1 MTNLRLIPALVLAA
15 SALFALKLLG
25 FALDGGSH
33 VTSVGMGVAMAQQAD
48 GTNGQEG
55 NAAPAPAV
63 EAAASGQGNGDV
75 ATGDAPGESP
85 LPAGMGAATE
95 PPPLPGGLELGSSI
109 AERKVLESLSD
120 RRRELDNREK
130 QFDLRQQLLKST
142 EERLQKKVDEMAA
155 LEASIK
161 SLRDAQVQREEA
173 ELKDLVIMY
182 ESMKAK
188 DAARIFDR
196 LDLDIMIRVAKA
208 MKPRKM
214 ADIMARM
221 SPEASERLTVALV
234 TGRKPAAIQA
244 DAGPPELPKI
254 MGN

>member
-1 MTNLRLIPALVLAA
+1 MTRLRLIPALVLAA

-25 FALDGGSH
+25 FALEGDHRASG
-33 VTSVGMGVAMAQQAD
+33 VGVAMAQQAD
-48 GTNGQEG
+48 A
-55 NAAPAPAV
+55 AAPAPQQAAAGAAPADTPAAPASAE
-63 EAAASGQGNGDV
+63 EAATA
-75 ATGDAPGESP
+75 AAPGNSP
-85 LPAGMGAATE
+85 LPAGMGGATP
-95 PPPLPGGLELGSSI
+95 PPPLPGGLELGGSI

-130 QFDLRQQLLKST
+130 QFELRQQLLKST

-161 SLRDAQVQREEA
+161 SLREAQEQKQEA

-196 LDLDIMIRVAKA
+196 LDLDIMIRVARQ

-234 TGRKPAAIQA
+234 TGRKPVAAEV
-244 DAGPPELPKI
+244 DTGPAELPKI

>member
-1 MTNLRLIPALVLAA
+1 MTRLRLIPALVLAA

-25 FALDGGSH
+25 FALEGDHRASG
-33 VTSVGMGVAMAQQAD
+33 VGVAMAQQTDA
-48 GTNGQEG
+48 
-55 NAAPAPAV
+55 AAPAPEQAAAGAAPADTPAEPASAE
-63 EAAASGQGNGDV
+63 EAATA
-75 ATGDAPGESP
+75 AAPGDSP
-85 LPAGMGAATE
+85 LPAGMGGATP
-95 PPPLPGGLELGSSI
+95 PPPLPGGLELGGSI

-130 QFDLRQQLLKST
+130 QFELRQQLLKST

-161 SLRDAQVQREEA
+161 SLREAQEQKQEA

-196 LDLDIMIRVAKA
+196 LDLDIMIRVARQ

-234 TGRKPAAIQA
+234 TGRKPVTAAV
-244 DAGPPELPKI
+244 DTGPAELPKI

>member
-33 VTSVGMGVAMAQQAD
+33 VASVGMGVAMAQQAD
-48 GTNGQEG
+48 DQKSQDGS
-55 NAAPAPAV
+55 AAPAPAG
-63 EAAASGQGNGDV
+63 EAMAASTQGN
-75 ATGDAPGESP
+75 ADAPGSGP
-85 LPAGMGAATE
+85 LPAGIGAATE

-130 QFDLRQQLLKST
+130 QFDLRQQLLTST

-161 SLRDAQVQREEA
+161 SLREAEEKRQED

-214 ADIMARM
+214 ADVMARM

-234 TGRKPAAIQA
+234 TGRKPVEMRV